1 MDEDT
6 ITAVIRQRTSCRSYE
21 KTPMPPEVRAQLAD
35 FCATQTRGPLGAETR
50 FLLISATEEDR
61 AALKGLGTY
70 GFIRNPT
77 AFILGA
83 VKQDRYN
90 LEDFGYLL
98 ETIVLRATALGLGTC
113 WLGGSF
119 TRSSFARAM
128 ALREGEL
135 LPAVIAAGLP
145 AESPRFVDRF
155 IRSGAGSDRR
165 LPWEQ
170 LFFNHD
176 FATPLSA
183 AEAGVY
189 TEALELVRLGPS
201 ASNRQPWRVVKTA
214 GAWHYFL
221 QHNSNYRKQMK
232 LVTAIDLQR
241 VDIGIA
247 MSHFALT
254 ANALGLQGS
263 WQAQPFPTPPDPNTE
278 YVISWVEGS
287 QPNSTKV
294 INASPQN

>member
-1 MDEDT
+1 MNEEA
-6 ITAVIRQRTSCRSYE
+6 ITDVIRRRASCRSYE
-21 KTPMPPEVRAQLAD
+21 KTPIPPEVRAQMAD
-35 FCATQTRGPLGAETR
+35 FCTAQTRGPLGAQSR
-50 FLLISATEEDR
+50 FVLISATEEDR

-83 VKQDRYN
+83 VEQGPYN

-128 ALREGEL
+128 TLREREL
-135 LPAVIAAGLP
+135 LPAVIATGLP

-165 LPWEQ
+165 LPWEK

-189 TEALELVRLGPS
+189 VEVLELLRLGPS
-201 ASNRQPWRVVKTA
+201 ASNRQPWRVVKTT
-214 GAWHYFL
+214 GAWHFFL
-221 QHNSNYRKQMK
+221 HHNPNYRKQMK

-254 ANALGLQGS
+254 VDALGLQGS
-263 WQAQPFPTPPDPNTE
+263 WQAQSFPPPPDSNTE
-278 YVISWVEGS
+278 YIISWIEGL
-287 QPNSTKV
+287 QSTSAKTV
-294 INASPQN
+294 NAFPQN

>member
-1 MDEDT
+1 MSEEANT
-6 ITAVIRQRTSCRSYE
+6 EVIRRRASCRSYE
-21 KTPMPPEVRAQLAD
+21 KTPIPPEVRAPLAD
-35 FCATQTRGPLGAETR
+35 FCAAQTRGPLGAQSR

-70 GFIRNPT
+70 GFIKNPT

-83 VKQDRYN
+83 VTRGPYD

-128 ALREGEL
+128 ALRDGEV

-145 AESPRFVDRF
+145 GESPRWMDRV

-170 LFFNHD
+170 LFFD
-176 FATPLSA
+176 GGFGAPLSTTGA
-183 AEAGVY
+183 GAYAEP
-189 TEALELVRLGPS
+189 LQLLRLGPS
-201 ASNRQPWRVVKTA
+201 ASNRQPWRVVKEP
-214 GAWHYFL
+214 GVWHFYL
-221 QHNSNYRKQMK
+221 HHNPNYRKQMK

-247 MSHFALT
+247 ISHFALSSE
-254 ANALGLQGS
+254 ALGLRGS
-263 WQAQPFPTPPDPNTE
+263 WQTQPFPAPPDSDTE
-278 YVISWVEGS
+278 YIISWVEE
-287 QPNSTKV
+287 
-294 INASPQN
+294 A